1 MLIALSK
8 DTRMETDSLFCQL
21 FKCRP
26 ETLFELLGE
35 PPLRAK
41 SYRFDSV
48 ELKKSF
54 RIDGLYLPR
63 SPDLP
68 LCFVEV
74 QFQRIERF
82 YANLFA
88 KVFCYLEEN
97 RPDQEWNAVAIFAS
111 RRTEPKCLAPYGD
124 LLASTRVHRVYL
136 DEVRFSENPSIGMSL
151 LRLLQADKADISAL
165 VRPLVEKVRSEIPD
179 ADRQEN
185 VIQLVESVVMRL
197 IPEKSYEEVRDMVLH
212 DIRKSRAWQ
221 EMQEEARQEG
231 RTTEKQEIAKA
242 LHMEGRPLKAI
253 AELLHV
259 SLADVRKW
267 TSKG

>member
-1 MLIALSK
+1 
-8 DTRMETDSLFCQL
+8 METDSFFCQL
-21 FKCRP
+21 FKYRP

-35 PPLRAK
+35 PAVRAK

-63 SPDLP
+63 SPNLP

-74 QFQRIERF
+74 QFQRIEKF

-111 RRTEPKCLAPYGD
+111 RRIEPKCLSPYQN
-124 LLASTRVHRVYL
+124 LLASKRVHRVYL
-136 DEVRFSENPSIGMSL
+136 DEIEFSDNPSIGMSL
-151 LRLLQADKADISAL
+151 LRLLQADKAAVSPLVRAL
-165 VRPLVEKVRSEIPD
+165 VAKVRSEIPD

-185 VIQLVESVVMRL
+185 VIQLMESVVMRL
-197 IPEKSYEEVRDMVLH
+197 IPEKSYQEVRDMVLH
-212 DIRKSRAWQ
+212 DIRKSKAWQ
-221 EMQEEARQEG
+221 ELYQEAREETREETREEMRQEISKRLHGQG
-231 RTTEKQEIAKA
+231 RTLKEIAEA
-242 LHMEGRPLKAI
+242 LD
-253 AELLHV
+253 V
-259 SLADVRKW
+259 SMAQVRKW
-267 TSKG
+267 ISKG